1 MPTRKPKTATEATKP
16 AFVVADATHTDFLG
30 LTKIEAFAAV
40 VAMGIFAGPSGRVIL
55 DSEDDAMLE
64 RVAETSFRMGAVM
77 AAQAA
82 KFSKVGDK

>member
-1 MPTRKPKTATEATKP
+1 MPTRKAKTTEAAKP
-16 AFVVADATHTDFLG
+16 AFVVADASNTDFLG

-55 DSEDDAMLE
+55 DSNDDSMLE

-77 AAQAA
+77 AAHAA
-82 KFSKVGDK
+82 KLAKSGGAA